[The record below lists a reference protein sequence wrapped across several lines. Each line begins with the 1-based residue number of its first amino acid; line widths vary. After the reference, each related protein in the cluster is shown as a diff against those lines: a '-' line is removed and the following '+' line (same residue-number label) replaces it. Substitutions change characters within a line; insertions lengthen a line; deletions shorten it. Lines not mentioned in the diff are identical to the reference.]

1 MRKLVMISFV
11 MIGLTGCAEHEQV
24 VFGDVPLPPERPY
37 NLGTVCVTKA
47 FRNYEHQLRYETVC
61 GPKR

>member
-11 MIGLTGCAEHEQV
+11 MIGLTGCAEREQV

-47 FRNYEHQLRYETVC
+47 FS
-61 GPKR
+61 